1 MILTVTITRLKP
13 GVNESP
19 RRLFEQAAINCVSA
33 LRFLPRKFV
42 SIILQPRMQPRFIQ
56 IAGVIWTLVYASVI
70 VWIYA
75 TEPRSFK
82 EVATNSQVAAGVY
95 EINQE
100 KFNNGLALFR
110 RDQFRAARDE
120 WSGADPAQKDP
131 RTQFYIG
138 YAFYR
143 EGWGRVYYDTALFK
157 QGLDAV
163 NRAISQAPN
172 GTLVV
177 DDPNLQM
184 HSAAELKAELEQGTE
199 TGWKDLNPVKL
210 FRQRK

>member
-1 MILTVTITRLKP
+1 
-13 GVNESP
+13 
-19 RRLFEQAAINCVSA
+19 
-33 LRFLPRKFV
+33 
-42 SIILQPRMQPRFIQ
+42 MQTRFIQ
-56 IAGVIWTLVYASVI
+56 IGGIIWTLVYAGII

-100 KFNNGLALFR
+100 KFNNALTLFR
-110 RDQFRAARDE
+110 REQFRAARDE

-138 YAFYR
+138 YACYR
-143 EGWGRVYYDTALFK
+143 EGWGRVYYDDALFK
-157 QGLDAV
+157 QGLEAA
-163 NRAISQAPN
+163 NRAIALAPN

-184 HSAAELKAELEQGTE
+184 HSAAELKAELEQETE
-199 TGWKDLNPVKL
+199 TGWKDVNPLKL

>member
-1 MILTVTITRLKP
+1 
-13 GVNESP
+13 
-19 RRLFEQAAINCVSA
+19 
-33 LRFLPRKFV
+33 
-42 SIILQPRMQPRFIQ
+42 MQSRFIQ
-56 IAGVIWTLVYASVI
+56 IAGLIWTLVYASII

-100 KFNNGLALFR
+100 KFSNGLALFR

-120 WSGADPAQKDP
+120 WSGADPAQRDP

-143 EGWGRVYYDTALFK
+143 EGWGRVYHDDALFK
-157 QGLDAV
+157 QGLEAV
-163 NRAISQAPN
+163 TRAINLAPN

-184 HSAAELKAELEQGTE
+184 HSTVELKAELEQGTE
-199 TGWKDLNPVKL
+199 TSWKDVNPLKL